1 MNPTDGSGSNARP
14 IWAQRAYYVLARNS
28 YVLAVR
34 SNTVQR
40 STYDLTVVVEIVP
53 KSTYLT
59 NGEVGGSPAGAG
71 NFQPPEDK
79 SIRIRRLRM
88 FRRRI

>member
-1 MNPTDGSGSNARP
+1 MKATSPASFQDFD
-14 IWAQRAYYVLARNS
+14 LF
-28 YVLAVR
+28 
-34 SNTVQR
+34 
-40 STYDLTVVVEIVP
+40 STHDLTVVVEIVP